1 MKNVQTKIKQQDNN
15 LVAKKTSNYQQ
26 QKEET
31 GNEQRKKK
39 GEEPKYNDN
48 DQQGKDGKTCN
59 FRSTS
64 TRAKRETKKRGE
76 KTI

>member
-1 MKNVQTKIKQQDNN
+1 MNK
-15 LVAKKTSNYQQ
+15 
-26 QKEET
+26 
-31 GNEQRKKK
+31 GKK
-39 GEEPKYNDN
+39 GEEPKYNDS
-48 DQQGKDGKTCN
+48 DQQGKDDKTCN